1 MTITRDPIRQA
12 FKELGIKE
20 SLTDV
25 GAELVDHSQ
34 QEFTAE
40 KSSLEEL
47 FPYIILASKTMSA
60 RAISRWFQE
69 KKNLKISAASVAKAI
84 REQDRYCGLIYKR
97 SLVGAEYLASI
108 SDFTADAILA
118 NQNKEQKSFHDEY
131 LQKLNGTEEEK
142 ARAEALIIG
151 IKMLNEWNYL
161 PEEIRLLCIEKCITN
176 KKKGKSE
183 K

>member
-1 MTITRDPIRQA
+1 
-12 FKELGIKE
+12 
-20 SLTDV
+20 V

-118 NQNKEQKSFHDEY
+118 NQNKEQKSLHDEY